1 MDACQHAQLYFSI
14 QEGSV
19 RISFRK
25 MVLKSKGNLIL
36 LAAIGLTS
44 CSSRPEQ
51 VSSSTPEQPSVIK
64 ADKPFVAAGNIEMRL
79 SGGDYIIRA
88 GTDEHIRVSFG
99 GNTGNAAAEVT
110 TTGTRANLSIT
121 HTPHSNFRATV
132 EVPATVDLTV
142 HLTGGNVEIARIT
155 GNKDIDSTAG
165 NVGISISN
173 ANDYGMVDAS
183 VKVGNLD
190 GGPFGDYGS
199 GLAPHLKWSGPGK
212 YTLRASLG
220 AGNLELKR

>member
-1 MDACQHAQLYFSI
+1 MQ
-14 QEGSV
+14 
-19 RISFRK
+19 ISFGK
-25 MVLKSKGNLIL
+25 MMVKSKGNLIV
-36 LAAIGLTS
+36 LAGIGLAS

-51 VSSSTPEQPSVIK
+51 SPVSSPIAEQPAVLK

-88 GTDEHIRVSFG
+88 GSDEHIRVSFG
-99 GNTGNAAAEVT
+99 GNAAAEVT
-110 TTGTRANLSIT
+110 TSGTRANLSIT
-121 HTPHSNFRATV
+121 DTPHSNFQATI
-132 EVPATVDLTV
+132 EVPATADLTV
-142 HLTGGNVEIARIT
+142 HLTGGNLEISKIT
-155 GNKDIDSTAG
+155 GSKEIDSTAG

-173 ANDYGMVDAS
+173 TNDYGTVDAS

-190 GGPFGDYGS
+190 GGPFGDSGS